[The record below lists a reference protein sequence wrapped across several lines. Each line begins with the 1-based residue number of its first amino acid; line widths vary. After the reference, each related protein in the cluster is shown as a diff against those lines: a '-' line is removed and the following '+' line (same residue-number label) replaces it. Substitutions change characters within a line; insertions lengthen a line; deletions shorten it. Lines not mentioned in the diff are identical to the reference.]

1 VLLLFLALTGLPILA
16 TVFVADARGNEPAWA
31 LLAPI
36 GVITAISVALGVR
49 LLMTLRPE
57 RLAADSPP
65 RGRLRV
71 NA

>member
-1 VLLLFLALTGLPILA
+1 MLLFLALTGLPILA

-36 GVITAISVALGVR
+36 GVITALSVFLAVR
-49 LLMTLRPE
+49 LLAGLRPE
-57 RLAADSPP
+57 RLDAGSPP
-65 RGRLRV
+65 QGSHRV